1 MPEPAVRSHT
11 TARSSPAGPSKSTRF
26 VSITVACCVA
36 FATDHVSRRHAA
48 VGGLHRGGMAYR
60 RHVDDNERRRP
71 ESLPSKPSAGQV
83 IGGIL
88 AGIEHL
94 VTGRPRPAAQIEEQ
108 YREPWATA
116 DGITVEGLDEPVER
130 REPPDRSGARL

>member
-1 MPEPAVRSHT
+1 
-11 TARSSPAGPSKSTRF
+11 
-26 VSITVACCVA
+26 
-36 FATDHVSRRHAA
+36 
-48 VGGLHRGGMAYR
+48 MAYR
-60 RHVDDNERRRP
+60 WDMDESERGRADGLR
-71 ESLPSKPSAGQV
+71 SKPSAGQV

-116 DGITVEGLDEPVER
+116 DGITVEGLEDPIER